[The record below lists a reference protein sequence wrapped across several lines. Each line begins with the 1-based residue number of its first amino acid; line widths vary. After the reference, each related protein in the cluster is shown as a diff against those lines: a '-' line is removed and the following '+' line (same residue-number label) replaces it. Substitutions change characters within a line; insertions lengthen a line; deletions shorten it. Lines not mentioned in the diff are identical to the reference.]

1 MLGFDSRNAKHTAS
15 LIYNIFDERLYVAG
29 RNGAP
34 DGFEQPFGSLDVTY
48 SWYPTDALVVKT
60 KMQNILRD
68 KIEIERSGVRTFFQ
82 DPGSTFSIGVQWSL
96 Q

>member
-1 MLGFDSRNAKHTAS
+1 MLGYDSRNAKHTAS

-34 DGFEQPFGSLDVTY
+34 DGFEQPFRSVDITY
-48 SWYPTDALVVKT
+48 SWYPTDTITFKAKA
-60 KMQNILRD
+60 QNVLGE
-68 KIEIERSGVRTFFQ
+68 KIEIERAGILTFEE
-82 DPGSTFSIGVQWSL
+82 DPGTSFAIGVQWSL